1 MYSELTDEALTG
13 LLKKNDPLALETLFS
28 RYYKPL
34 CQFCSVYTREY
45 VIAEEI
51 IANLFIKLWDSRQHA
66 AILNIKSY
74 LFVSAK
80 NQAFNY
86 NQKKKE
92 PVDSI
97 EDLNINQSALQDK
110 NNPFKIL
117 SSRESYNCILNLI
130 DTLPP
135 GQRRILMMSH
145 IDSLDNRQIS
155 DILGISVRTVDTT
168 LYKSIRKLRLLLKD
182 FRNSTLGT

>member
-1 MYSELTDEALTG
+1 MYPELTDEALTD
-13 LLKKNDPLALETLFS
+13 LLQNDDQIALETLFF

-34 CQFCSVYTREY
+34 CQFCAVYTREY

-51 IANLFIKLWDSRQHA
+51 IANLFIRVWDNRNDA
-66 AILNIKSY
+66 VILNIKNY

-80 NQAFNY
+80 NQALNHL
-86 NQKKKE
+86 QKKKE

-97 EDLNINQSALQDK
+97 EDLAIDQTTLQDG

-117 SSRESYNCILNLI
+117 SSRESYQGILTVI
-130 DTLPP
+130 DSLPP
-135 GQRRILMMSH
+135 AQRQILLMSH

-155 DILGISVRTVDTT
+155 GILGISVRTVETT
-168 LYKSIRKLRLLLKD
+168 LYKSIKKLRLLLQD
-182 FRNSTLGT
+182 FRSSTSGS

>member
-13 LLKKNDPLALETLFS
+13 LLKQNDPLALETLFG

-34 CQFCSVYTREY
+34 CQFCAVYTKEY

-51 IANLFIKLWDSRQHA
+51 IANLFIKIWDNRQDSD
-66 AILNIKSY
+66 IVSIKSY

-80 NQAFNY
+80 NQALNY
-86 NQKKKE
+86 NRKKKE

-97 EDLNINQSALQDK
+97 EDLNISQSALQDR

-117 SSRESYNCILNLI
+117 SSRESYNGILSLI

-135 GQRRILMMSH
+135 GQRQILLMSH

-155 DILGISVRTVDTT
+155 RILGISVRTVDTT
-168 LYKSIRKLRLLLKD
+168 LYKSIKKLRLLLKD
-182 FRNSTLGT
+182 FRNSTSGT